1 VNTPNEIPTPR
12 PVTVK
17 VQRLSAETLA
27 ECDRVLAR
35 KAARE
40 RAEFEQ
46 HSDLEASREFGSTDE
61 ATIL

>member
-1 VNTPNEIPTPR
+1 MNEIPAPR

-17 VQRLSAETLA
+17 VQRLSVETLA

-40 RAEFEQ
+40 RAEFEA
-46 HSDLEASREFGSTDE
+46 HADLDASLEFGDTKE